1 MEAAN
6 MVVDRENWVLMGV
19 LGFMGGIASNIL
31 VPARRGLLGFCAAA
45 FLGVF
50 CGSVAGIV
58 ASTTDVHVGWQFS
71 LAAFVGV
78 FGDRILSN
86 IMRYRMD
93 HATHQIHVHG
103 GQTQINQGE
112 NVKGDQS

>member
-58 ASTTDVHVGWQFS
+58 ASTTEVHVGWQFS
-71 LAAFVGV
+71 LSAFVGV

-93 HATHQIHVHG
+93 HDQIHVHG